1 MVQKIHKQC
10 GILYHTRHKLNLES
24 LKLIYYTLIH
34 PVFTYCSLAW
44 GGISNDQL
52 KQVNIAH
59 KRIIRT
65 IAHLKK
71 YEHTSQT
78 YKDLELLKFF
88 DILKLRYALFVYR
101 SLQDQNDHNFR
112 SRLTTNYRLRNPS
125 LLVPPLMRSSQSQ
138 SSAIYKSVGIWNSIP
153 QNIKD
158 KPSIACF
165 KKTLKMHLMSNY

>member
-1 MVQKIHKQC
+1 M
-10 GILYHTRHKLNLES
+10 Y
-24 LKLIYYTLIH
+24 
-34 PVFTYCSLAW
+34 YCSLAW

-65 IAHLKK
+65 ITRLKK
-71 YEHTSQT
+71 YDHTSQK
-78 YKDLELLKFF
+78 YKDLEFLKFF

-112 SRLTTNYRLRNPS
+112 SRLTTNYNLRNPS

-138 SSAIYKSVGIWNSIP
+138 TSALYQCVGVWNNIP
-153 QNIKD
+153 QNIKN
-158 KPSIACF
+158 KPSIPSF
-165 KKTLKMHLMSNY
+165 KKTLKLHLMSNY